1 MNMAMPA
8 PIRIYIADDHTIV
21 RDGLAVMLQVHS
33 DIKVV
38 GSGSDGRQAVKE
50 VASLRPDI
58 VIMDIAMPNLNGIEA
73 TLLLKDEAPGV
84 KTIMLSMYATKEHI
98 FRALQA
104 GARGYLLKNS
114 AGSELVNAIRVVQ
127 SGQRY
132 LSQKIADTVVDDYLL
147 DHRVTGPLDALSARE
162 REVLQLV
169 AEGHSSAQVAAML
182 SLSPKSIE
190 TYRSR
195 LMQKIGVSDL
205 PSLVKFSIHHGLIS
219 LE

>member
-1 MNMAMPA
+1 MNMATAA

-50 VASLRPDI
+50 VVSLRPDI

-73 TLLLKDEAPGV
+73 TLLLRNEAPGV
-84 KTIMLSMYATKEHI
+84 KIIMLSMYATKEHI

-127 SGQRY
+127 AGQRY
-132 LSQKIADTVVDDYLL
+132 LSQKISDTVVDDYLL
-147 DHRVTGPLDALSARE
+147 DNRASGPLDALSARE

-169 AEGHSSAQVAAML
+169 AEGHSSAQVAVML

>member
-1 MNMAMPA
+1 MTATA

-33 DIKVV
+33 DITVV

-50 VASLRPDI
+50 VVSLRPDI

-73 TLLLKDEAPGV
+73 ALLLRNDAPGV
-84 KTIMLSMYATKEHI
+84 KIIMLSMYATKEHI

-114 AGSELVNAIRVVQ
+114 AGSELVNAIRIVQ
-127 SGQRY
+127 AGQRY
-132 LSQKIADTVVDDYLL
+132 LSQKISDTVVDDYLL
-147 DHRVTGPLDALSARE
+147 ENRVSGPLDALSARE

-169 AEGHSSAQVAAML
+169 AEGHSSAQVAVML

>member
-1 MNMAMPA
+1 MTA

-33 DIKVV
+33 DITVV

-50 VASLRPDI
+50 IEQLHPDI

-73 TLLLKDEAPGV
+73 ALLLRDVAPAV

-114 AGSELVNAIRVVQ
+114 AGSELVNAIRIVQ

-132 LSQKIADTVVDDYLL
+132 LSQKISDTVVDDYLL
-147 DHRVTGPLDALSARE
+147 ESRAAGPLDALSTRE

>member
-1 MNMAMPA
+1 MTQ

-21 RDGLAVMLQVHS
+21 RDALAVMLQIHS

-38 GSGSDGRQAVKE
+38 GSGSDGRQAMKD
-50 VASLRPDI
+50 VALLQPDV

-73 TLLLKDEAPGV
+73 ALLLKDAQPKV
-84 KTIMLSMYATKEHI
+84 KIIMLSMYATKEHI
-98 FRALQA
+98 FRALRA

-114 AGSELVNAIRVVQ
+114 AGSELVNAIRTVQ
-127 SGQRY
+127 TGQRY
-132 LSQKIADTVVDDYLL
+132 LSQKIADAVVDDYLIEG
-147 DHRVTGPLDALSARE
+147 RVAGPLDALSMRE

-169 AEGHSSAQVAAML
+169 AEGHSSAKVAAML

-195 LMQKIGVSDL
+195 LMQKIGVSDV
-205 PSLVKFSIHHGLIS
+205 PGLVKFSIHHGLIS

>member
-1 MNMAMPA
+1 MTT

-33 DIKVV
+33 DITVV

-50 VASLRPDI
+50 IEQLHPDV

-73 TLLLKDEAPGV
+73 ALLLRDVAPAV

-114 AGSELVNAIRVVQ
+114 AGSELVNAIRIVQ

-132 LSQKIADTVVDDYLL
+132 LSQKISDTVVDDYLL
-147 DHRVTGPLDALSARE
+147 ESRAAGPLDALSTRE

>member
-1 MNMAMPA
+1 MTA

-33 DIKVV
+33 DITVV

-50 VASLRPDI
+50 IEQLHPDV

-73 TLLLKDEAPGV
+73 ALLLRDVAPAV

-114 AGSELVNAIRVVQ
+114 AGSELVNAIRIVQ

-132 LSQKIADTVVDDYLL
+132 LSQKISDTVVDDYLL
-147 DHRVTGPLDALSARE
+147 ESRAAGPLDALSTRE

>member
-1 MNMAMPA
+1 MNMPAAA

-50 VASLRPDI
+50 VVSLRPDI

-73 TLLLKDEAPGV
+73 TLLLRNEAPGV
-84 KTIMLSMYATKEHI
+84 KIIMLSMYATKEHI

-114 AGSELVNAIRVVQ
+114 AGSELLNAIRVVQ
-127 SGQRY
+127 AGQRY
-132 LSQKIADTVVDDYLL
+132 LSQKISDTVVDDYLL
-147 DHRVTGPLDALSARE
+147 DNRASGPLDALSARE

>member
-1 MNMAMPA
+1 MTA

-33 DIKVV
+33 DITVV

-50 VASLRPDI
+50 IEQLHPDI

-73 TLLLKDEAPGV
+73 ALLLRDVAPAV

-114 AGSELVNAIRVVQ
+114 AGSELVNAIRIVQ

-147 DHRVTGPLDALSARE
+147 ESRAAGPLDALSTRE

>member
-1 MNMAMPA
+1 MSD

-21 RDGLAVMLQVHS
+21 RDALAVMLQIHS

-38 GSGSDGRQAVKE
+38 GSGSDGRQAMKD
-50 VASLRPDI
+50 VALLQPDI

-73 TLLLKDEAPGV
+73 TLLLKELQPDV
-84 KTIMLSMYATKEHI
+84 KTLMLSMYATKEHI
-98 FRALQA
+98 FRALRA
-104 GARGYLLKNS
+104 GASGYLLKNA
-114 AGSELVNAIRVVQ
+114 AGSELVNAIRAVQ
-127 SGQRY
+127 AGQTY
-132 LSQKIADTVVDDYLL
+132 LSQKIPATVMEDYLVEG
-147 DHRVTGPLDALSARE
+147 RVAGPLDALSMRE

-169 AEGHSSAQVAAML
+169 AEGHSSAKVAAML

-195 LMQKIGVSDL
+195 LMQKIGVTDL
-205 PSLVKFSIHHGLIS
+205 PGLVKFSIHHGLIS

>member
-1 MNMAMPA
+1 MATAA

-50 VASLRPDI
+50 VVSLRPDI

-73 TLLLKDEAPGV
+73 TLLLRNEAPGV
-84 KTIMLSMYATKEHI
+84 KIIMLSMYATKEHI

-127 SGQRY
+127 AGQRY
-132 LSQKIADTVVDDYLL
+132 LSQKISDTVVDDYLL
-147 DHRVTGPLDALSARE
+147 DNRASGPLDALSARE

-169 AEGHSSAQVAAML
+169 AEGHSSAQVAVML

>member
-1 MNMAMPA
+1 MTT

-33 DIKVV
+33 DITVV

-50 VASLRPDI
+50 IEQLHPDV

-73 TLLLKDEAPGV
+73 ALLLRDVAPTV

-114 AGSELVNAIRVVQ
+114 AGSELVNAIRIVQ

-132 LSQKIADTVVDDYLL
+132 LSQKISDTVVDDYLL
-147 DHRVTGPLDALSARE
+147 ESRAAGPLDALSTRE

>member
-1 MNMAMPA
+1 MTT

-33 DIKVV
+33 DITVV

-50 VASLRPDI
+50 IEQLHPDV

-73 TLLLKDEAPGV
+73 ALLLRDVAPAV

-114 AGSELVNAIRVVQ
+114 AGSELVNAIRIVQ

-147 DHRVTGPLDALSARE
+147 ESRAAGPLDALSTRE

>member
-1 MNMAMPA
+1 VTA

-33 DIKVV
+33 DITVV

-50 VASLRPDI
+50 IEQLHPDV

-73 TLLLKDEAPGV
+73 ALLLRDVAPAV

-114 AGSELVNAIRVVQ
+114 AGSELVNAIRIVQ

-132 LSQKIADTVVDDYLL
+132 LSQKISDTVVDDYLL
-147 DHRVTGPLDALSARE
+147 ESRAAGPLDALSTRE

>member
-1 MNMAMPA
+1 MSR

-21 RDGLAVMLQVHS
+21 RDGLAIMLQVHS

-50 VASLRPDI
+50 VVSLLPDI

-73 TLLLKDEAPGV
+73 TLLLKDVVPNV

-114 AGSELVNAIRVVQ
+114 AGSELVNAIRIVQ

-132 LSQKIADTVVDDYLL
+132 LSQKISDAVVDDYLL
-147 DHRVTGPLDALSARE
+147 ESRSAGPLDALSTRE

-169 AEGHSSAQVAAML
+169 AEGHSSVQVAAML

>member
-1 MNMAMPA
+1 VTT

-33 DIKVV
+33 DITVV

-50 VASLRPDI
+50 IEQLHPDV

-73 TLLLKDEAPGV
+73 ALLLRDVAPTV

-114 AGSELVNAIRVVQ
+114 AGSELVNAIRIVQ

-132 LSQKIADTVVDDYLL
+132 LSQKISDTVVDDYLL
-147 DHRVTGPLDALSARE
+147 ESRAAGPLEALSTRE

>member
-1 MNMAMPA
+1 MTA

-33 DIKVV
+33 DITVV
-38 GSGSDGRQAVKE
+38 GSGSDGRQAVRE
-50 VASLRPDI
+50 IEQLHPDI

-73 TLLLKDEAPGV
+73 ALLLRDVAPAV

-114 AGSELVNAIRVVQ
+114 AGSELVNAIRIVQ

-132 LSQKIADTVVDDYLL
+132 LSQKISDTVVDDYLL
-147 DHRVTGPLDALSARE
+147 ESRVAGPLDALSARE

>member
-1 MNMAMPA
+1 MTA

-33 DIKVV
+33 DITVV

-50 VASLRPDI
+50 IEQLHPDV

-73 TLLLKDEAPGV
+73 ALLLRDVAPAV

-114 AGSELVNAIRVVQ
+114 AGSELVNAIRIVQ

-147 DHRVTGPLDALSARE
+147 ESRAAGPLDALSTRE

>member
-1 MNMAMPA
+1 MTA

-33 DIKVV
+33 DITVV

-50 VASLRPDI
+50 IEQLQPDV

-73 TLLLKDEAPGV
+73 ALLLRDVAPAV

-114 AGSELVNAIRVVQ
+114 AGSELVNAIRIVQ

-132 LSQKIADTVVDDYLL
+132 LSQKISDAVVDDYLL
-147 DHRVTGPLDALSARE
+147 ESRAAGPLDALSTRE

>member
-1 MNMAMPA
+1 VTA

-33 DIKVV
+33 DITVV

-50 VASLRPDI
+50 IEQLHPDI

-73 TLLLKDEAPGV
+73 ALLLRDVAPAV

-114 AGSELVNAIRVVQ
+114 AGSELVNAIRIVQ

-147 DHRVTGPLDALSARE
+147 ESRAAGPLDALSTRE

>member
-1 MNMAMPA
+1 MPAAA

-50 VASLRPDI
+50 VVSLRPDI

-73 TLLLKDEAPGV
+73 TLLLRNEAPGV
-84 KTIMLSMYATKEHI
+84 KIIMLSMYATKEHI

-114 AGSELVNAIRVVQ
+114 AGSELLNAIRVVQ
-127 SGQRY
+127 AGQRY
-132 LSQKIADTVVDDYLL
+132 LSQKISDTVVDDYLL
-147 DHRVTGPLDALSARE
+147 DNRASGPLDALSARE

>member
-1 MNMAMPA
+1 MTA

-33 DIKVV
+33 DITVV

-50 VASLRPDI
+50 IEQLHPDV

-73 TLLLKDEAPGV
+73 ALLLRDVAPAV

-114 AGSELVNAIRVVQ
+114 AGSELVNAIRIVQ

-132 LSQKIADTVVDDYLL
+132 LSQKISDAVVDDYLL
-147 DHRVTGPLDALSARE
+147 ESRAAGPLDALSTRE

>member
-1 MNMAMPA
+1 VTT

-33 DIKVV
+33 DITVV

-50 VASLRPDI
+50 IEQLHPDV

-73 TLLLKDEAPGV
+73 ALLLRDVAPAV

-114 AGSELVNAIRVVQ
+114 AGSELVNAIRIVQ

-147 DHRVTGPLDALSARE
+147 ESRAAGPLDALSTRE

>member
-1 MNMAMPA
+1 MTA

-33 DIKVV
+33 DITVV

-50 VASLRPDI
+50 IEQLHPDI

-73 TLLLKDEAPGV
+73 ALLLRDVAPTV

-114 AGSELVNAIRVVQ
+114 AGSELVNAIRIVQ

-132 LSQKIADTVVDDYLL
+132 LSQKISDTVVDDYLL
-147 DHRVTGPLDALSARE
+147 ESRAAGPLDALSTRE

>member
-1 MNMAMPA
+1 MTA

-33 DIKVV
+33 DITVV

-50 VASLRPDI
+50 IEQLHPDI

-73 TLLLKDEAPGV
+73 ALLLRDVAPAV

-114 AGSELVNAIRVVQ
+114 AGSELVNAIRIVQ

-147 DHRVTGPLDALSARE
+147 ESRAAGPLDALSTRE

-182 SLSPKSIE
+182 SLSPKSI
-190 TYRSR
+190 RSGCR
-195 LMQKIGVSDL
+195 KSTGSFSKSWL
-205 PSLVKFSIHHGLIS
+205 PGPWSAIASASSKRSS
-219 LE
+219 PT

>member
-1 MNMAMPA
+1 MTATA

-33 DIKVV
+33 DITVV

-50 VASLRPDI
+50 VVSLRPDI

-73 TLLLKDEAPGV
+73 ALLLRNDAPGV
-84 KTIMLSMYATKEHI
+84 KIIMLSMYATKEHI

-114 AGSELVNAIRVVQ
+114 AGSELVNAIRIVQ
-127 SGQRY
+127 AGQRY
-132 LSQKIADTVVDDYLL
+132 LSQKISDTVVDDYLL
-147 DHRVTGPLDALSARE
+147 ENRVSGPLDALSARE

-169 AEGHSSAQVAAML
+169 AEGHSSAQVAVML

-205 PSLVKFSIHHGLIS
+205 PGLVKFSIHHGLIS

>member
-1 MNMAMPA
+1 MTA

-21 RDGLAVMLQVHS
+21 RDGLAVMLQVHN
-33 DIKVV
+33 DITVV

-50 VASLRPDI
+50 IELLHPDI

-73 TLLLKDEAPGV
+73 ALLLRDVAPAV

-114 AGSELVNAIRVVQ
+114 AGSELVNAIRIVQ

-132 LSQKIADTVVDDYLL
+132 LSQKISDTVVDDYLL
-147 DHRVTGPLDALSARE
+147 ESRAAGPLDTLSTRE